1 MSHYRFRLGIIKN
14 LIKPFFLT
22 KKKSTDWFEFNKN
35 KNDFCLKNSAFKLQY
50 DKCQLNYTAN
60 NRLCMI
66 CFIAGNKPKK

>member
-50 DKCQLNYTAN
+50 DKC
-60 NRLCMI
+60 
-66 CFIAGNKPKK
+66 